1 MAKAAALVI
10 TGLSIALLVIYGAD
24 AAAGA
29 GNPDHQG
36 FLDMDHMTRGLGL
49 GGPAMVLPL
58 IAYFI
63 SRNDSSKGLG
73 GMILITGILII
84 IGAVTVI
91 GMADL
96 SEADETARNP
106 FMENSSV
113 TNSWWNSN
121 RSWYTKDKKILD
133 MSVCE
138 KCKNKVPKVYNCE
151 HTNDQ
156 DYCSDCYTELHY
168 YLTE

>member
-1 MAKAAALVI
+1 MAKTAALVI
-10 TGLSIALLVIYGAD
+10 TGISIALLVIYGAD

-29 GNPDHQG
+29 SNPDHQG

-96 SEADETARNP
+96 SEADETSRNP
-106 FMENSSV
+106 FMETAPLLIV
-113 TNSWWNSN
+113 GGIQMGLGIL
-121 RSWYTKDKKILD
+121 KIKK
-133 MSVCE
+133 S
-138 KCKNKVPKVYNCE
+138 
-151 HTNDQ
+151 
-156 DYCSDCYTELHY
+156 
-168 YLTE
+168 

>member
-1 MAKAAALVI
+1 MAKAAAIII
-10 TGLSIALLVIYGAD
+10 TGISIALLVIYGAD
-24 AAAGA
+24 AAVGMD
-29 GNPDHQG
+29 NPDKQG

-73 GMILITGILII
+73 GMILVAGILII

-91 GMADL
+91 GMTDF

-106 FMENSSV
+106 LMEIAPLLIV
-113 TNSWWNSN
+113 GGIQMGLGVL
-121 RSWYTKDKKILD
+121 KIKK
-133 MSVCE
+133 S
-138 KCKNKVPKVYNCE
+138 
-151 HTNDQ
+151 
-156 DYCSDCYTELHY
+156 
-168 YLTE
+168 

>member
-1 MAKAAALVI
+1 MAKAVALVI
-10 TGLSIALLVIYGAD
+10 TGISIALLVIYGAD
-24 AAAGA
+24 AAIAA

-63 SRNDSSKGLG
+63 SRNDSSKVLG

-91 GMADL
+91 GMADP
-96 SEADETARNP
+96 SEAEETTRNPLMETAP
-106 FMENSSV
+106 LLIVGGIQMGLGV
-113 TNSWWNSN
+113 L
-121 RSWYTKDKKILD
+121 KIKK
-133 MSVCE
+133 S
-138 KCKNKVPKVYNCE
+138 
-151 HTNDQ
+151 
-156 DYCSDCYTELHY
+156 
-168 YLTE
+168 

>member
-1 MAKAAALVI
+1 MAKTAAIII
-10 TGLSIALLVIYGAD
+10 TGIAITLLVIYGAD
-24 AAAGA
+24 AAAGV

-36 FLDMDHMTRGLGL
+36 FLDMDHKTRGLGL

-96 SEADETARNP
+96 SEADETTRNP
-106 FMENSSV
+106 LMETAPLLIV
-113 TNSWWNSN
+113 GGIQMGLGVL
-121 RSWYTKDKKILD
+121 KIKK
-133 MSVCE
+133 S
-138 KCKNKVPKVYNCE
+138 
-151 HTNDQ
+151 
-156 DYCSDCYTELHY
+156 
-168 YLTE
+168 

>member
-1 MAKAAALVI
+1 MAKTAALVI
-10 TGLSIALLVIYGAD
+10 TGISIALLVIYGAD
-24 AAAGA
+24 AATGA

-36 FLDMDHMTRGLGL
+36 FLDMDHKTRGLGL

-63 SRNDSSKGLG
+63 SRNDSSKWLG

-96 SEADETARNP
+96 SEADETSRNP
-106 FMENSSV
+106 FMETAPLLIV
-113 TNSWWNSN
+113 GGIQMGLGIL
-121 RSWYTKDKKILD
+121 KIKK
-133 MSVCE
+133 S
-138 KCKNKVPKVYNCE
+138 
-151 HTNDQ
+151 
-156 DYCSDCYTELHY
+156 
-168 YLTE
+168 

>member
-10 TGLSIALLVIYGAD
+10 TGISIALLVIYGAD
-24 AAAGA
+24 AAVGMDD
-29 GNPDHQG
+29 PDKQG

-73 GMILITGILII
+73 GMILVAGILII

-91 GMADL
+91 GMTDF
-96 SEADETARNP
+96 SEADETSRNP
-106 FMENSSV
+106 LMEIAPLLIV
-113 TNSWWNSN
+113 GGIQMGLGVL
-121 RSWYTKDKKILD
+121 KIKK
-133 MSVCE
+133 S
-138 KCKNKVPKVYNCE
+138 
-151 HTNDQ
+151 
-156 DYCSDCYTELHY
+156 
-168 YLTE
+168 

>member
-10 TGLSIALLVIYGAD
+10 TGISIALLVIYGAD

-73 GMILITGILII
+73 GMILVAGILII

-96 SEADETARNP
+96 SEVTETTRNP
-106 FMENSSV
+106 LMEV
-113 TNSWWNSN
+113 APLLIVGGIQMCLGVL
-121 RSWYTKDKKILD
+121 KIKK
-133 MSVCE
+133 S
-138 KCKNKVPKVYNCE
+138 
-151 HTNDQ
+151 
-156 DYCSDCYTELHY
+156 
-168 YLTE
+168 

>member
-1 MAKAAALVI
+1 MAKAAAIII
-10 TGLSIALLVIYGAD
+10 TGISIALLVIYGAD
-24 AAAGA
+24 AAVGMD
-29 GNPDHQG
+29 NPDKQG

-73 GMILITGILII
+73 GMILVTGILII

-96 SEADETARNP
+96 SEAEEATRNP
-106 FMENSSV
+106 LMENASLLIV
-113 TNSWWNSN
+113 GGIQMGLGVL
-121 RSWYTKDKKILD
+121 KIKK
-133 MSVCE
+133 S
-138 KCKNKVPKVYNCE
+138 
-151 HTNDQ
+151 
-156 DYCSDCYTELHY
+156 
-168 YLTE
+168 

>member
-10 TGLSIALLVIYGAD
+10 TGISIALLVIYGAD
-24 AAAGA
+24 AAAGMD
-29 GNPDHQG
+29 NPDKQG
-36 FLDMDHMTRGLGL
+36 FLDMDHKTRGLGL
-49 GGPAMVLPL
+49 GGPAMALPL

-96 SEADETARNP
+96 SEADETTRNP
-106 FMENSSV
+106 LVETAPLLIVGGIQMGLGV
-113 TNSWWNSN
+113 L
-121 RSWYTKDKKILD
+121 KIKK
-133 MSVCE
+133 S
-138 KCKNKVPKVYNCE
+138 
-151 HTNDQ
+151 
-156 DYCSDCYTELHY
+156 
-168 YLTE
+168 

>member
-36 FLDMDHMTRGLGL
+36 FLDMDHKTRGLGL

-73 GMILITGILII
+73 GMILVAGILII

-96 SEADETARNP
+96 SEVTETTADTSPPRNPLMETAP
-106 FMENSSV
+106 LLLVGGIQMGLGIL
-113 TNSWWNSN
+113 
-121 RSWYTKDKKILD
+121 KIKK
-133 MSVCE
+133 S
-138 KCKNKVPKVYNCE
+138 
-151 HTNDQ
+151 
-156 DYCSDCYTELHY
+156 
-168 YLTE
+168 

>member
-1 MAKAAALVI
+1 MAKAAAIII
-10 TGLSIALLVIYGAD
+10 TGISIALLVIYGAD
-24 AAAGA
+24 AAAGMD
-29 GNPDHQG
+29 NPDKQG
-36 FLDMDHMTRGLGL
+36 FLDMDHKTRGLGL

-96 SEADETARNP
+96 SEAEETARNP
-106 FMENSSV
+106 LMENAPLLV
-113 TNSWWNSN
+113 VGGIQMGLGVL
-121 RSWYTKDKKILD
+121 KIKK
-133 MSVCE
+133 S
-138 KCKNKVPKVYNCE
+138 
-151 HTNDQ
+151 
-156 DYCSDCYTELHY
+156 
-168 YLTE
+168 

>member
-1 MAKAAALVI
+1 MAKTPAMII
-10 TGLSIALLVIYGAD
+10 TGIAIALLVIYGAD
-24 AAAGA
+24 VAAGVNVD
-29 GNPDHQG
+29 GEVGEQGDG
-36 FLDMDHMTRGLGL
+36 FLQMDHMTRGLGL

-106 FMENSSV
+106 FMETV
-113 TNSWWNSN
+113 PLLVVGGIQMGLGVL
-121 RSWYTKDKKILD
+121 KIKK
-133 MSVCE
+133 S
-138 KCKNKVPKVYNCE
+138 
-151 HTNDQ
+151 
-156 DYCSDCYTELHY
+156 
-168 YLTE
+168 

>member
-10 TGLSIALLVIYGAD
+10 TGISIALLVIYGAD
-24 AAAGA
+24 AVIAA

-84 IGAVTVI
+84 IGAITVI

-96 SEADETARNP
+96 SEVTETTRNP
-106 FMENSSV
+106 LMEV
-113 TNSWWNSN
+113 APLLIVGGIQMGLGVL
-121 RSWYTKDKKILD
+121 KIKK
-133 MSVCE
+133 S
-138 KCKNKVPKVYNCE
+138 
-151 HTNDQ
+151 
-156 DYCSDCYTELHY
+156 
-168 YLTE
+168 

>member
-10 TGLSIALLVIYGAD
+10 TGISIALLVIYGAD

-36 FLDMDHMTRGLGL
+36 FLDMDHKARGLGL

-73 GMILITGILII
+73 GMILVAGILII

-96 SEADETARNP
+96 SETEETARNP
-106 FMENSSV
+106 LMETAPLLIV
-113 TNSWWNSN
+113 GGIQMGLGVL
-121 RSWYTKDKKILD
+121 KIKK
-133 MSVCE
+133 S
-138 KCKNKVPKVYNCE
+138 
-151 HTNDQ
+151 
-156 DYCSDCYTELHY
+156 
-168 YLTE
+168 

>member
-10 TGLSIALLVIYGAD
+10 TGISIALLVIYGAD
-24 AAAGA
+24 AAAGM
-29 GNPDHQG
+29 DDSDKQG

-73 GMILITGILII
+73 GMILVAGILII

-91 GMADL
+91 GMTDI
-96 SEADETARNP
+96 SEADETSRNP
-106 FMENSSV
+106 LMETAPLLIV
-113 TNSWWNSN
+113 GGIQMGLGVL
-121 RSWYTKDKKILD
+121 KIKK
-133 MSVCE
+133 S
-138 KCKNKVPKVYNCE
+138 
-151 HTNDQ
+151 
-156 DYCSDCYTELHY
+156 
-168 YLTE
+168 